1 MICKVWTMYDRTV
14 TVDIYIRRQKLMEL
28 TICRLPRENPLFAYL

>member
-14 TVDIYIRRQKLMEL
+14 TVDIYQTTKADGADNL
-28 TICRLPRENPLFAYL
+28 